1 MILKQMTG
9 FITGILITI
18 LLPLHMITTILI
30 ILEPE
35 QAGLEV
41 QFELQHLP
49 VEIATSPE
57 LELPSAE
64 IKMTMRM
71 RKTVKIKSS
80 PD

>member
-1 MILKQMTG
+1 MTG

-18 LLPLHMITTILI
+18 LLPLHIITTILI
-30 ILEPE
+30 TLEPE

-57 LELPSAE
+57 LELP
-64 IKMTMRM
+64 
-71 RKTVKIKSS
+71 
-80 PD
+80 

>member
-1 MILKQMTG
+1 MTG

-18 LLPLHMITTILI
+18 LLPLHIITTILI
-30 ILEPE
+30 TLEPE

-71 RKTVKIKSS
+71 RKTVQIKSS